1 MPHIIRVGKHTYSGT
16 PPSGASFW
24 PFPGKGGVWSAVG
37 RFVGDY
43 SSPSFT
49 SYGGG
54 GVGGH
59 DRAAYSVTFPS
70 PFTSANIVVTATDT
84 VGYGCSHCVV
94 RIYRASTF
102 VEGVYYND
110 SGSNINTG
118 GGGSMQGVGVWWGTS
133 GYLTILNTT
142 KTIPDPYPPSP
153 QVVRIWYAN
162 GTAKIFMNGSLI
174 VEYSMTT
181 NQIDTISLGFANAA
195 GTAQT
200 VVDVSNTY
208 VLFS

>member
-1 MPHIIRVGKHTYSGT
+1 
-16 PPSGASFW
+16 
-24 PFPGKGGVWSAVG
+24 
-37 RFVGDY
+37 
-43 SSPSFT
+43 
-49 SYGGG
+49 
-54 GVGGH
+54 
-59 DRAAYSVTFPS
+59 
-70 PFTSANIVVTATDT
+70 
-84 VGYGCSHCVV
+84 V

-118 GGGSMQGVGVWWGTS
+118 SGGSMQGVGVWWNGS

-142 KTIPDPYPPSP
+142 KTIPDPSPPTP

-181 NQIDTISLGFANAA
+181 NQIDTISLGFANST

>member
-1 MPHIIRVGKHTYSGT
+1 MPHIIRVGNHTY
-16 PPSGASFW
+16 SGASFW
-24 PFPGKGGVWSAVG
+24 PFLGKGGVWKAVG
-37 RFVGDY
+37 SFTGSY
-43 SSPSFT
+43 SSPSFI
-49 SYGGG
+49 SSGGW
-54 GVGGH
+54 H
-59 DRAAYSVTFPS
+59 DKAAYSVTFPS

-84 VGYGCSHCVV
+84 VGGAPAHCVV

-102 VEGVYYND
+102 VEGTYYND
-110 SGSNINTG
+110 SGSNMNAS
-118 GGGSMQGVGVWWGTS
+118 GGGSMQGVGVWWGGS
-133 GYLTILNTT
+133 GYVTILNTT
-142 KTIPDPYPPSP
+142 KTIPNPSRPSP

-181 NQIDTISLGFANAA
+181 NQIDTISLGFANYS